1 MNRMYRN
8 MAKGVLHKV
17 LAVFLL
23 LAAVVTAAYPA
34 AVTAYAAESSAAELR
49 GMQDM
54 ILDWKYAKGGESKF
68 LSGDL
73 LDGAGEGGSDWIAF
87 NISRIGIEDNQAA
100 YLSRLQDV
108 VEKLYQDPNSDG
120 KKYLLS
126 DIYRIIITIEA
137 CGGNPEAFGKDPEG
151 NSINLLKDGI
161 WNSIWGDPGKQGI
174 NGYIW
179 ALMAVDSKAWE
190 EPKDAEW
197 TREKLVTS
205 ILSRQLEDG
214 GFGLIKTD
222 ASDVDLTSMALTAL
236 APYAGSE
243 VQYTFTSET
252 TGQTVTET
260 VDTAAEAAFTCIS
273 GMQHESG
280 GMVTYEQQTSESTS
294 WALMA
299 LASWGRDPDLD
310 EQFIK
315 NGNTLLDGLRQFQLE
330 DGSIVHSLDAEV
342 AETEGNNMAGYQA
355 LYGLEAVC
363 RLKEGKCNTF
373 DLSDAPTVSEEE
385 IEKAGESLPELKADR
400 EKSGE
405 EALRDTKN
413 RTALI
418 TVGIAAVVVLIVIIF
433 IIMMLNNRKKK
444 KMISGPDADSGM
456 SADEDDDDDW

>member
-1 MNRMYRN
+1 MNRMYKNIEKR
-8 MAKGVLHKV
+8 VLHKV

-23 LAAVVTAAYPA
+23 LAAAVTAAYPRT
-34 AVTAYAAESSAAELR
+34 VTAYAAENSVAELR

-54 ILDWKYAKGGESKF
+54 ILNWKYANGGENQI
-68 LSGDL
+68 LAGDL

-87 NISRIGIEDNQAA
+87 NISRMGVEDNQAA

-108 VEKLYQDPNSDG
+108 VEKLYQDTEGNG
-120 KKYLLS
+120 KKYRLS
-126 DIYRIIITIEA
+126 DIYRMIITIKA

-151 NSINLLKDGI
+151 NSINLLDDGI

-190 EPKDAEW
+190 EPQDAEW

-236 APYAGSE
+236 SPYAGSE

-260 VDTAAEAAFTCIS
+260 VDKAAEAAFTCIS
-273 GMQHESG
+273 GMQHEDGS
-280 GMVTYEQQTSESTS
+280 MVTYEQRTSESTS

-299 LASWGRDPDLD
+299 LASWGRDPDTD

-330 DGSIVHSLDAEV
+330 DGSIVHSLDAEKE
-342 AETEGNNMAGYQA
+342 ETEGNNMAGYQA
-355 LYGLEAVC
+355 MYGLEAVC

-373 DLSDAPTVSEEE
+373 DLSDAPTVSAEE
-385 IEKAGESLPELKADR
+385 IEKAGNSLPELKADQ

-405 EALRDTKN
+405 EALEDTKN

-418 TVGIAAVVVLIVIIF
+418 TAGIAAVIVLIVMIF

-444 KMISGPDADSGM
+444 KMLSDPDSDNSISTD
-456 SADEDDDDDW
+456 DDDDDW